1 MMQTLTGW
9 RLIWQHL
16 LFLAH
21 KELLALVKDP
31 RMKFMLIMP
40 PIIQGLI
47 FGYAANYNLDEVPYA
62 LVDSSHSAASRDLI
76 AHMDA
81 SPSFRR
87 VATLGNV
94 QEVSDYVDS
103 GEIIM
108 AVVIPKDFASKLER
122 GETAPVQVLADGRN
136 SSIAG
141 IASGYVN
148 AVVAQWN
155 LDRAGGRS
163 ALSVETRTWYNPNQ
177 LTRWNFLPGLIG
189 MISFVQVILLGGM
202 SVAKEREEGT
212 FDQLLV
218 TPLTQTEI
226 LLGKAIPPILVG
238 LFQSTALFLIA
249 LLWFRVPFQ
258 GSLGLLYLSLL
269 LFAVSATGI
278 GLSISSLA
286 RNMQQVLV
294 YVLVFL
300 MPMVLLS
307 GIATPVANMP
317 EALQIITYIDPMR
330 FALDAI
336 RRIYAEGAGFM
347 EIWPDFVPMLAIAA
361 VTLPLA
367 GWLFRRHAT

>member
-108 AVVIPKDFASKLER
+108 AVVIPEDFASKLER

-212 FDQLLV
+212 FDQ
-218 TPLTQTEI
+218 
-226 LLGKAIPPILVG
+226 
-238 LFQSTALFLIA
+238 
-249 LLWFRVPFQ
+249 R
-258 GSLGLLYLSLL
+258 
-269 LFAVSATGI
+269 
-278 GLSISSLA
+278 
-286 RNMQQVLV
+286 
-294 YVLVFL
+294 
-300 MPMVLLS
+300 
-307 GIATPVANMP
+307 
-317 EALQIITYIDPMR
+317 
-330 FALDAI
+330 
-336 RRIYAEGAGFM
+336 
-347 EIWPDFVPMLAIAA
+347 
-361 VTLPLA
+361 
-367 GWLFRRHAT
+367 FRRFSWDSFRARHFSSSRCCGSGCPFRGRWVSCICRCCSLP